1 MSSSTRRNLHGR
13 GRMVVGFKLPM
24 QSVPITT
31 NIVSSNRVHGEVY
44 SIQHYVIKFVSD
56 LLQDGGTL
64 VSSTNKTDR
73 HDITELLLKVALNT
87 IKQTNK
93 QTVHKVKIWYCISP
107 KIWYCISLKNYCNV
121 YDQKYFFCLI
131 DWC

>member
-87 IKQTNK
+87 IKQTNSA
-93 QTVHKVKIWYCISP
+93 QGQNMVLYFPQNMVLYFPQNMVLYFPQNMVLYFP
-107 KIWYCISLKNYCNV
+107 KKL
-121 YDQKYFFCLI
+121 L
-131 DWC
+131 